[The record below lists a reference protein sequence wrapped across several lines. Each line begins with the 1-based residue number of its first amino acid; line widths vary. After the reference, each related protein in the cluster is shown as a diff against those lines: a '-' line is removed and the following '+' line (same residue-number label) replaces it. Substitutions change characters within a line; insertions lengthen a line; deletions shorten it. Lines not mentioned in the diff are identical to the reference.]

1 MPVILPHTQSP
12 LLYLHQ
18 QAGWKDTHYHHK
30 IHAPPGEEN
39 GSYVEQSS
47 TTTANKPTGFF
58 LIKK

>member
-18 QAGWKDTHYHHK
+18 QAGWKDTHYLHK
-30 IHAPPGEEN
+30 IHAPLGEEN

-47 TTTANKPTGFF
+47 TTTVDETIVFF
-58 LIKK
+58 LN